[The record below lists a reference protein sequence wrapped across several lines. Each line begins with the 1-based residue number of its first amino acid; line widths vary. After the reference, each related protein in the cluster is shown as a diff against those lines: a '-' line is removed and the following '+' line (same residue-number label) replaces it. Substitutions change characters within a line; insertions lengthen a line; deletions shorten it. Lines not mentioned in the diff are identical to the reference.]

1 MSSRMNQGFTLIEVM
16 IVVAIIGILAAIAYP
31 SYTEHVSKTRR
42 VDAQGAIM
50 GLANA
55 LERYRA
61 NNGTYVGAAVPGIYP
76 DKSPLDGNA
85 KYYTLS
91 LGNLGGSTYTITA
104 TRYGVQAS
112 DPCGN
117 FTMDQSGTRGQ
128 SSASKPLSYCWR

>member
-1 MSSRMNQGFTLIEVM
+1 MKGRFSRGFTMIEVM
-16 IVVAIIGILAAIAYP
+16 IVVAIIGVLAAIAYP
-31 SYTEHVSKTRR
+31 SYTEHVRKTRR

-61 NNGTYVGAAVPGIYP
+61 NNGTYAGAAVPGIYP

-85 KYYTLS
+85 KYYSLS
-91 LGNLGGSTYTITA
+91 LGNLTGSTYTITA
-104 TRYGVQAS
+104 SRYGDQSA

-117 FTMDQSGTRGQ
+117 FTLDQSGTRGL
-128 SSASKPLSYCWR
+128 SGASKPLSYCWR